1 MTGQTQ
7 AAPPAPRAG
16 AKPAGGRASAGELLR
31 GRLLPWI
38 STPLLLVGVVATWK
52 LIIAIFDVSPF
63 VLPQPE
69 DVFAGM
75 GEVIR
80 SNGFTT
86 HLRVTLTETLL
97 GFGIA
102 LVTGVAMGAI
112 LGRTLWLERAV
123 RPLVVAAQVVPKV
136 ALVPLFIVWFGFGIT
151 SKVVIVAI
159 LAFFPIMLNT
169 LLGTRSVEPGHRDVM
184 RGLNAGRW
192 ATFWRLDYHST
203 MPYVFAGMEIGIVFA
218 IIGAVVGEYLGG
230 NQGLGYLIVLYL
242 NALNARQLF
251 AVIVI
256 LTLIGFALFLAVIG
270 LKRLFIPW
278 HESVSASD
286 TTTT

>member
-16 AKPAGGRASAGELLR
+16 GKPAGRSSTGELLR

-38 STPLLLVGVVATWK
+38 STPLLLVGVVAAWK

-69 DVFAGM
+69 DVMGGM
-75 GEVIR
+75 VEVIQ
-80 SNGFTT
+80 SQSFTT

-112 LGRTLWLERAV
+112 LGRVLWLERAV

-256 LTLIGFALFLAVIG
+256 LTLIGFALFLAVLG

-286 TTTT
+286 TTAT

>member
-1 MTGQTQ
+1 MTAQ
-7 AAPPAPRAG
+7 APPLSRAAG
-16 AKPAGGRASAGELLR
+16 KPGRATVGELLR

-38 STPLLLVGVVATWK
+38 STPILLALVVAGWK
-52 LIIAIFDVSPF
+52 LIIAIFDVSPY

-69 DVFAGM
+69 DVFGGM
-75 GEVIR
+75 IDVIK
-80 SNGFTT
+80 SKDFTT
-86 HLRVTLTETLL
+86 HLRVTLTETFI
-97 GFGIA
+97 GFAIA
-102 LVTGVAMGAI
+102 LALGVAMGAI
-112 LGRTLWLERAV
+112 LGRIHWLERAL
-123 RPLVVAAQVVPKV
+123 RPLVVASQVVPKV

-151 SKVVIVAI
+151 SKVVIVTI

-169 LLGTRSVEPGHRDVM
+169 LLGVRSVEPGHRDVM
-184 RGLNAGRW
+184 RSLNAGRW

-230 NQGLGYLIVLYL
+230 NQGLGYLIVVYL

-251 AVIVI
+251 AVIAI
-256 LTLIGFALFLAVIG
+256 LTLIGFALFLAVLG

-278 HESVSASD
+278 HESVAGGD
-286 TTTT
+286 NTTTT

>member
-1 MTGQTQ
+1 MSATTTET
-7 AAPPAPRAG
+7 PPARAT
-16 AKPAGGRASAGELLR
+16 GRQSRATAGELVR
-31 GRLLPWI
+31 GKLLPWI
-38 STPLLLVGVVATWK
+38 STPILLVAVVICWK
-52 LIIAIFDVSPF
+52 LVIAVFDISPY

-69 DVFAGM
+69 QVVGGMWDVVQQRDFS
-75 GEVIR
+75 E
-80 SNGFTT
+80 
-86 HLRVTLTETLL
+86 HLQVTLTETFV
-97 GFGIA
+97 GFAIA
-102 LVTGVAMGAI
+102 LVTGVALGAI
-112 LGRTLWLERAV
+112 LGRIMWLERAL
-123 RPLVVAAQVVPKV
+123 RPLIVASQVVPKV

-151 SKVVIVAI
+151 SKIVIVAI

-230 NQGLGYLIVLYL
+230 NKGLGYLIVVSL
-242 NALNARQLF
+242 NALNAEQLF
-251 AVIVI
+251 AVITI
-256 LTLIGFALFLAVIG
+256 LTLIGFILFLAVLG

-278 HESVSASD
+278 HESVAGSAD
-286 TTTT
+286 TSTT

>member
-1 MTGQTQ
+1 MS
-7 AAPPAPRAG
+7 APVATEPRPAQ
-16 AKPAGGRASAGELLR
+16 PAERSGRAIAGELMR
-31 GRLLPWI
+31 GKLLPWI
-38 STPLLLVGVVATWK
+38 STPLLLVGVIAVWK
-52 LIIAIFDVSPF
+52 LIIAVFGISPY

-69 DVFAGM
+69 QVLGGMVDV
-75 GEVIR
+75 VQQR
-80 SNGFTT
+80 GFTD
-86 HLRVTLTETLL
+86 HLWVTLTETLI
-97 GFGIA
+97 GFAIA
-102 LVTGVAMGAI
+102 LVLGVAMGAV
-112 LGRTLWLERAV
+112 LGRIMWLERAL

-136 ALVPLFIVWFGFGIT
+136 ALVPLFIVWFGFGMT
-151 SKVVIVAI
+151 SKIVIVAI

-230 NQGLGYLIVLYL
+230 NQGLGYLIVVSL
-242 NALNARQLF
+242 NALNAEQLF
-251 AVIVI
+251 AVITI
-256 LTLIGFALFLAVIG
+256 LTLIGFALFLAVLG

-278 HESVSASD
+278 HESVSGPD
-286 TTTT
+286 TSTT

>member
-1 MTGQTQ
+1 MTATQTM
-7 AAPPAPRAG
+7 PRAS
-16 AKPAGGRASAGELLR
+16 AKAGRASAGELLR

-38 STPLLLVGVVATWK
+38 STPILLVGVIAGWK
-52 LIIAIFDVSPF
+52 LIIAIFDISPY

-69 DVFAGM
+69 EVGAGM
-75 GEVIR
+75 VDVVK
-80 SNGFTT
+80 SKDFPT
-86 HLRVTLTETLL
+86 HLRVTMLETLI

-102 LVTGVAMGAI
+102 LATGVGMGAI
-112 LGRTLWLERAV
+112 LGRVHWLERAL
-123 RPLVVAAQVVPKV
+123 RPLVVASQVVPKV

-151 SKVVIVAI
+151 SKIVIVAI

-169 LLGTRSVEPGHRDVM
+169 LLGVRSVEPGHRDVM
-184 RGLNAGRW
+184 RSLNAGKW

-230 NQGLGYLIVLYL
+230 NQGLGYMVVVSLNNL
-242 NALNARQLF
+242 NAQQLF

-256 LTLIGFALFLAVIG
+256 LTLIGFALFLAVLG

-278 HESVSASD
+278 HESVAGSD
-286 TTTT
+286 TSTT